1 MERVLLHR
9 RPAAARFSAACAKG
23 PHISKSSEVF
33 LGGQNAWRKRQKSAR
48 FTAGVKGRR
57 SVLGGSEGARSP
69 VSTHTHSCTQT
80 HFTRLSEANVEQCC
94 DAVCS
99 PLHWVMTLC
108 YVESKNSRTRPL
120 FSRLSLDGCSWV
132 SRKQKF
138 RWFDNGSTDGNLF
151 GG

>member
-33 LGGQNAWRKRQKSAR
+33 LGGK
-48 FTAGVKGRR
+48 TCGEKGRKAQDLQPGR
-57 SVLGGSEGARSP
+57 KVGGRCGEGQKVHGLPR
-69 VSTHTHSCTQT
+69 THTRTRT

-99 PLHWVMTLC
+99 PLHWAMTLC
-108 YVESKNSRTRPL
+108 YVELKNSRTCPL
-120 FSRLSLDGCSWV
+120 FSRLSLDGCSCV
-132 SRKQKF
+132 HRKQKF
-138 RWFDNGSTDGNLF
+138 RWFDNSSTDVGNLF